1 VVRLVVL
8 GPHTQL
14 TTPLCAACPH
24 SPAGC
29 CISPPPMDLSD
40 VARIAALDG
49 SQWLRDEIANGRLE
63 PAGLGLRVT
72 KRRGRTGPTGPRV
85 AKCVYHGD
93 RGCTVPEARR
103 AATCNYYVCESALVA
118 TDERDPA
125 QGARARAAHAQLQ
138 RDYER
143 WEGILAR
150 EAAERFPEGAVF
162 DDATLEWLA
171 ARWEELTAGT
181 SIDPSEPEPASP

>member
-14 TTPLCAACPH
+14 TTPLCAECPH

-29 CISPPPMDLSD
+29 CISPPPMDLTD
-40 VARIAALDG
+40 VARIASLGGAP
-49 SQWLRDEIANGRLE
+49 WLLVEIASGRLE
-63 PAGLGLRVT
+63 PVGLGLRVT

-93 RGCTVPEARR
+93 RGCTVPESRR
-103 AATCNYYVCESALVA
+103 AATCNYYVCESALTA
-118 TDERDPA
+118 TEEGDPA
-125 QGARARAAHAQLQ
+125 QGARARAAHARLR
-138 RDYER
+138 RDYDG
-143 WEGILAR
+143 WESTLAR
-150 EAAERFPEGAVF
+150 EVRERFPEGASF
-162 DDATLEWLA
+162 DAPTLEWLA